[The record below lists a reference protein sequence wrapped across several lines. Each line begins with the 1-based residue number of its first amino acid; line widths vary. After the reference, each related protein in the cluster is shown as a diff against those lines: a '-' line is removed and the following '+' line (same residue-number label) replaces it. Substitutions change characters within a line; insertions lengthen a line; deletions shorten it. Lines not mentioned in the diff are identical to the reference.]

1 MIRRATPE
9 DAAAIVRLAAQLGGT
24 VELERMPARLQRILD
39 QPTHA
44 VFVADDEHGACGF
57 AAAEHRTTLE
67 SAEAVELT
75 ALVVDEAARR
85 KGFGALLVSAVE
97 AWAMRRGVDRVQV
110 RSNIVR
116 EQAHVFYP
124 GLGYALLKT
133 QHVYVKTTAR

>member
-24 VELERMPARLQRILD
+24 VELERMPGRLQRLLD

-44 VFVADDEHGACGF
+44 VFVAEDEHGACGF
-57 AAAEHRTTLE
+57 AAAEHRATLE
-67 SAEAVELT
+67 SAETVELT
-75 ALVVDEAARR
+75 ALVVDEPARG
-85 KGFGALLVSAVE
+85 KGHGALLVSAVE

-110 RSNIVR
+110 RASLAR
-116 EQAHVFYP
+116 KQAHAFYP